1 MNTPIDNRITKDMKY
16 IALYWALGFEEIE
29 PDIFVKK
36 YGSTSC
42 TISAKLGIATFDK
55 GITIINSY
63 GLKLNTH
70 KSFVVLECIDRL
82 LSLGYPAST
91 IIVDLDNE
99 FDVYCG
105 NSYIRCVEWG
115 LDMNPNSIPN
125 PKKEGSYLSILY
137 SSRLYS
143 GLIDRKEIIKNG
155 DETIYDFGF
164 FESRFGDLKLSV
176 LSKPYKLNGFEIVG
190 DEAVSYDGNEKV
202 VIVPDGVRKLASSLF
217 WDNQIIEEVICPD
230 SVEELGGDL
239 FYNCRN
245 LKRFTIGKNVVSMG
259 DNPFAGCPDLELNNQ
274 STEFEYKEYVLIGK
288 KDGVIYCSIKKQG
301 EYIIPDGIKLIGKHA
316 FYMCDKLTKVVIPS
330 SLIHMKN
337 FPFSGCKSLTLENH
351 SRFYEIDGSV
361 VYSRNKEVIG
371 CLCSCKTSE
380 LVIKNGTERICRN
393 SFYSCNGIKKLIL
406 PKSLKVIGYNPFVQC
421 GDIEFVSNSPE
432 FVVDNGILFNKDKTK
447 IICCPRNKAVGDFVM
462 PESVNVLER
471 SAFSGCDF
479 MTSIDL
485 KNVSTIGKSCF
496 TNCNSLRNIFVPD
509 WVTYIGEWAFAHCS
523 SLEKVSIYKD
533 TFLDKN
539 PLENTKAFL
548 EVRKSRG
555 NYIIESDNLYSLKGI
570 QDSLNGKVDSIL
582 IDPPYNSN
590 ISYIGYKDSGFN
602 DGWINFIKDRIILA
616 RKLLTKNGFLVINI
630 DEGERDE
637 LFDLCKTIFLEG
649 CVSLYKWKKINPFFD
664 KNRIV
669 LNPNKKQTPY
679 EYIIICKNTLES
691 KLNSIKQPYI
701 DGDKLMEKD
710 SKVPAIFDCFGT
722 TSSAKDEMQEIFGD
736 RTYFSTPKPLK
747 LMKELVRA
755 TTNKNSIVIDFF
767 AGSGTT
773 GDAVDSLNKEDKGNR
788 SFILISNS
796 ENNICKNVTV
806 ERLNKRNIDFHFQ

>member
-1 MNTPIDNRITKDMKY
+1 M
-16 IALYWALGFEEIE
+16 
-29 PDIFVKK
+29 
-36 YGSTSC
+36 
-42 TISAKLGIATFDK
+42 
-55 GITIINSY
+55 
-63 GLKLNTH
+63 
-70 KSFVVLECIDRL
+70 
-82 LSLGYPAST
+82 
-91 IIVDLDNE
+91 
-99 FDVYCG
+99 
-105 NSYIRCVEWG
+105 
-115 LDMNPNSIPN
+115 
-125 PKKEGSYLSILY
+125 
-137 SSRLYS
+137 
-143 GLIDRKEIIKNG
+143 
-155 DETIYDFGF
+155 
-164 FESRFGDLKLSV
+164 
-176 LSKPYKLNGFEIVG
+176 
-190 DEAVSYDGNEKV
+190 
-202 VIVPDGVRKLASSLF
+202 
-217 WDNQIIEEVICPD
+217 
-230 SVEELGGDL
+230 
-239 FYNCRN
+239 
-245 LKRFTIGKNVVSMG
+245 
-259 DNPFAGCPDLELNNQ
+259 
-274 STEFEYKEYVLIGK
+274 
-288 KDGVIYCSIKKQG
+288 
-301 EYIIPDGIKLIGKHA
+301 
-316 FYMCDKLTKVVIPS
+316 
-330 SLIHMKN
+330 
-337 FPFSGCKSLTLENH
+337 
-351 SRFYEIDGSV
+351 
-361 VYSRNKEVIG
+361 
-371 CLCSCKTSE
+371 CSCKTSE

-447 IICCPRNKAVGDFVM
+447 IICCPRNKAVDDFVM

-471 SAFSGCDF
+471 SAFSGCDL

-485 KNVSTIGKSCF
+485 KNVSIIGKSCF
-496 TNCNSLRNIFVPD
+496 TNCNSLRDIFVPD
-509 WVTYIGEWAFAHCS
+509 CVTYIGEWAFAHCS

-548 EVRKSRG
+548 EVRKSRA

-590 ISYIGYKDSGFN
+590 ISYIGYKDSGFK

-649 CVSLYKWKKINPFFD
+649 CVLLHKWKKINPFFD

-701 DGDKLMEKD
+701 DGDKLKEKD
-710 SKVPAIFDCFGT
+710 SEVPAIFDCFGT

-773 GDAVDSLNKEDKGNR
+773 GDAVDSLNKEDNGNR

-806 ERLNKRNIDFHFQ
+806 ERLNKRHIDFHFQ